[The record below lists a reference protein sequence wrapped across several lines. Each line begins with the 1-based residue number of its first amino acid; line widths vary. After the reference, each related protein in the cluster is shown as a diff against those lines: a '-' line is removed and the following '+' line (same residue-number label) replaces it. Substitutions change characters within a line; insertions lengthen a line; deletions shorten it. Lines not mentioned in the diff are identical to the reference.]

1 MAGFGLAPIK
11 REGELLS
18 YEDGKQVDPKDY
30 KPSKT
35 RWIEM
40 CYDPDEDLS
49 HIDLEPF
56 REVFQ
61 TQQMC
66 NSYTED
72 DIYLIIKALANEF
85 IEEGG
90 C

>member
-1 MAGFGLAPIK
+1 MEGFGLAPIK
-11 REGELLS
+11 SEGDIRS
-18 YEDGKQVDPKDY
+18 YDGGEEGDPKDY

-40 CYDPDEDLS
+40 CFDPDEDMS

-66 NSYTED
+66 NNYTED
-72 DIYLIIKALANEF
+72 DMHLIVKALANEF

-90 C
+90 W